1 MIRTLSCHCG
11 KIRLETNA
19 ELGVV
24 VDCNCSRCAR
34 AGMLNWHVDRRK
46 VRLATPRSGLS
57 TYVWRFVDEGLHF
70 CPTCG
75 TAMCKT
81 GPDDYF
87 VLNASCIDGI
97 DPHTLRVKR
106 YEGLADMPGGD
117 VPPLAEDG

>member
-1 MIRTLSCHCG
+1 
-11 KIRLETNA
+11 
-19 ELGVV
+19 
-24 VDCNCSRCAR
+24 
-34 AGMLNWHVDRRK
+34 MLNWHVDRRK

-106 YEGLADMPGGD
+106 YDGLADMPGGD